1 MCRSVPQTEATLTLT
16 RTSVRPTL
24 GMATSRT
31 SAPGFGSGFTTASMV
46 SAIKVS
52 HLPFLRA
59 GDAECSRKPLILTFA
74 RGRGGGVRAW
84 VLVSAMQSW
93 FVFLLARLGHTERL
107 PFGAPKVLGQVGD
120 LPDVVGIVQRGHV
133 QSFEHGIGL
142 AANGDGALQVLRS
155 QRLQAAEH
163 KRPVLLPGAH
173 QAGPGSACGVL
184 EFLIAVAVGLLPVAG

>member
-59 GDAECSRKPLILTFA
+59 GDAECSRKPLILTFG
-74 RGRGGGVRAW
+74 RGRGGGVGAW
-84 VLVSAMQSW
+84 VLVSACNHGLYFSW
-93 FVFLLARLGHTERL
+93 PGLGTLSDFHSGPRRCLA
-107 PFGAPKVLGQVGD
+107 K
-120 LPDVVGIVQRGHV
+120 
-133 QSFEHGIGL
+133 
-142 AANGDGALQVLRS
+142 
-155 QRLQAAEH
+155 
-163 KRPVLLPGAH
+163 
-173 QAGPGSACGVL
+173 
-184 EFLIAVAVGLLPVAG
+184 